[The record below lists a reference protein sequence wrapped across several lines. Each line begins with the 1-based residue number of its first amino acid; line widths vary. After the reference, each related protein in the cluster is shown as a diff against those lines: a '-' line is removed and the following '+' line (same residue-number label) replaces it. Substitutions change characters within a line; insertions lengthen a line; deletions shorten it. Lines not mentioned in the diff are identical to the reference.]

1 MKKIV
6 ALLLAL
12 VCVFSFS
19 SCGEKRGT
27 GLPGES
33 SYYNEDTRIL
43 FELPKGWKFCGKG
56 NIEEMVG
63 ITPKV
68 VQRGF
73 YTSDDVQEEVV
84 LEMMAINYT
93 TKYDVAVLMQKT
105 SIDSEK
111 EYMKA
116 VYGTVSDFVY
126 HTNSDGIHG
135 KPVQAT
141 IGGDIWKG
149 QEVSC
154 NTYVTVY
161 YETYFCK
168 KFGDYF
174 VTILIGTTGENPWE
188 EIVSN
193 FSIVKK

>member
-1 MKKIV
+1 MKKMV
-6 ALLLAL
+6 VLLLVF
-12 VCVFSFS
+12 VCMLSFS
-19 SCGEKRGT
+19 GCGEKRGT
-27 GLPGES
+27 GLPGEK
-33 SYYNEDTRIL
+33 SYYNKDTGIL
-43 FELPKGWKFCGKG
+43 FELPAGWKFCGKG
-56 NIEEMVG
+56 NVEEMAS

-73 YTSDDVQEEVV
+73 YTSDDVQQEVI

-93 TKYDVAVLMQKT
+93 TKYDVAILMQKT
-105 SIDSEK
+105 SSDSEK
-111 EYMKA
+111 EYMDA
-116 VYGTVSDFVY
+116 VFDRVSDFLY

-141 IGGDIWKG
+141 IDGDTWKG
-149 QEVSC
+149 YEVSC

-174 VTILIGTTGENPWE
+174 VTILIGTTEENPWE